1 MAKVVNK
8 PPKTKRKGVAVKPGT
23 GFYRVPTPKGG
34 LKGGQKK

>member
-8 PPKTKRKGVAVKPGT
+8 PPKTARTGCSQKPGT
-23 GFYRVPTPKGG
+23 GFSRVPTPKGG